1 MPIDHVSLSVTPV
14 WLKKQ
19 DQRLVIATGFFVGH
33 EKEGEGSFVS
43 LVTNRHVVLGPG
55 MGEGNRSVGDSL
67 EFELRL
73 SGGDPN
79 RVQPAT
85 YPLYTTTGEPTWL
98 VSSKYPRADVAVV
111 PLPLGGLKFDV
122 PPFCLGLNW
131 VQYDIMP
138 YPGEPV
144 SVVGYPLG
152 WRDKVNRLPVWKT
165 GHIASEPDQDF
176 DGQPRFLV
184 DITGRKGMSGSPVL
198 AGHKG
203 LYYSKAGLPKMAGSG
218 ALLGV
223 YASNALR
230 FDDVAPALSEE
241 TTPAAGGREADSDR
255 PELGFV
261 WKSSLLEE
269 IVLGV
274 NLAQFTEK
282 ILRNLPGVTR

>member
-14 WLKKQ
+14 WLRSQ
-19 DQRLVIATGFFVGH
+19 GRRLVIATGFFLGH
-33 EKEGEGSFVS
+33 GTEGGNSFVS

-55 MGEGNRSVGDSL
+55 VSEGTRSLGDSL

-79 RVQPAT
+79 KVQPAV

-98 VSSKYPRADVAVV
+98 VSSTHPKADVAVV
-111 PLPLGGLKFDV
+111 PLPLGGLRFDV
-122 PPFCLGLNW
+122 PPYCLGLNW
-131 VQYDIMP
+131 VQYDIVP
-138 YPGEPV
+138 YPGESV

-176 DGQPRFLV
+176 DGQPRFLI
-184 DITGRKGMSGSPVL
+184 DITGRRGMSGSPVL
-198 AGHKG
+198 AGHKD
-203 LYYSKAGLPKMAGSG
+203 LYYSKNGLPKMAGSG

-223 YASNALR
+223 YASNAVR
-230 FDDVAPALSEE
+230 FDDVAPAISEDS
-241 TTPAAGGREADSDR
+241 AAGPPGGPVEADR

-269 IVLGV
+269 IVLG
-274 NLAQFTEK
+274 LDIGQFTDRVLK
-282 ILRNLPGVTR
+282 HLPGVG